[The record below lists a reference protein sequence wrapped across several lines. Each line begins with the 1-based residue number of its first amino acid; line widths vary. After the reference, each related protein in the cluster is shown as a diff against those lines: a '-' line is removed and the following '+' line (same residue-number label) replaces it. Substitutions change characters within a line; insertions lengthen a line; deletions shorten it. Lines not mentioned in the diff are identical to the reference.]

1 MIDSQVPWMR
11 GVSAPSSV
19 DDSFGG
25 KAEALTPGEAAAM
38 RRAQALIRAAPTWE
52 SII

>member
-11 GVSAPSSV
+11 GGAAPSSV
-19 DDSFGG
+19 DDSTGG

-38 RRAQALIRAAPTWE
+38 RRVQAPIRAAPTWE